1 MSGRARILGAIRRSL
16 GRGPLTGADAA
27 APARRIEQ
35 PARNLVPARAARPKT
50 EQVEL
55 FCTKAQA
62 IDVTIDRVAGPGDV
76 PAAVAAFLAEHN
88 LPSDL
93 RLAPDPD
100 LAAIP
105 WADRPMLEI
114 RTGAAEA
121 RDQVGVTP
129 AFSAIAETGTLAM
142 VSSPETPN
150 TINFVP
156 DNHIVVLRASQ
167 VVGAT
172 EDVWDRLRARFGPG
186 EMPRTVTL
194 VSGPSRSADIELTL
208 IKGAHGPRRVHVVL
222 IDDVDA

>member
-1 MSGRARILGAIRRSL
+1 MSGRERILGAIRRSL

-27 APARRIEQ
+27 APVLRIEQ

-55 FCTKAQA
+55 FCTKSRA

-76 PAAVAAFLAEHN
+76 PEAVAAFLAEHN

-100 LAAIP
+100 LTALP
-105 WADRPMLEI
+105 WAERPMLEI

-142 VSSPETPN
+142 VSSAETPN

-156 DNHIVVLRASQ
+156 DNHVVVLWASQ
-167 VVGAT
+167 VAGT
-172 EDVWDRLRARFGPG
+172 MEDVWDRLRERSGPG

-194 VSGPSRSADIELTL
+194 ISGPSRSADIGLTL
-208 IKGAHGPRRVHVVL
+208 IKGAHGPRRVHIVL
-222 IDDVDA
+222 IDDVDP

>member
-1 MSGRARILGAIRRSL
+1 MSGRERILGAIRRSL
-16 GRGPLTGADAA
+16 GRGSLTGADAA
-27 APARRIEQ
+27 ALVRRIEQ

-55 FCTKAQA
+55 FCTKSRT

-76 PAAVAAFLAEHN
+76 PEAVAAFLAEHN

-100 LAAIP
+100 LMALP
-105 WADRPMLEI
+105 WAERPMLEI

-142 VSSPETPN
+142 VSSDETPN

-156 DNHIVVLRASQ
+156 DNHVVVLWASQ
-167 VVGAT
+167 VAGT
-172 EDVWDRLRARFGPG
+172 MEDVWDRLRERFGPG

-194 VSGPSRSADIELTL
+194 ISGPSRSADIGLTL
-208 IKGAHGPRRVHVVL
+208 IKGAHGPRRVHIVL
-222 IDDVDA
+222 IDDVDP

>member
-1 MSGRARILGAIRRSL
+1 MSGREQILGAIRRSL
-16 GRGPLTGADAA
+16 GRGPLTDADAA
-27 APARRIEQ
+27 ALARRIEQ

-55 FCTKAQA
+55 FCAKARA
-62 IDVTIDRVAGPGDV
+62 IDVTIDRVAEPDDV

-93 RLAPDPD
+93 RLAPDPG

-105 WADRPMLEI
+105 WAERPMLEI

-121 RDQVGVTP
+121 SDQVGVTP

-142 VSSPETPN
+142 VSSAETPN

-156 DNHIVVLRASQ
+156 DNHVVVLRASQ
-167 VVGAT
+167 VAGT
-172 EDVWDRLRARFGPG
+172 MEDVWDRLRERFGPG

-194 VSGPSRSADIELTL
+194 VSGPSRSADIGLTL
-208 IKGAHGPRRVHVVL
+208 IKGAHGPRRVHIVL
-222 IDDVDA
+222 IDDVDP